1 MKTVM
6 VDFDNTLVDFNFMF
20 KKALSY
26 YYNIDYT
33 VYPILEYDLSKFLSR
48 WWNKEEIPE
57 IFDQV
62 FHYKD
67 FYYPLYLSPYFG
79 NIIDK
84 IKLYRDKG
92 YKVILYSKCPNSLMK
107 EAKTRAIQHVSLNKL
122 FDEMILEIT
131 DGLHKPLKPTDYQ
144 VIIDDSPSVIE
155 NYLQKNKRGKV
166 YLPLCPY
173 NEYLT
178 SKYSDRI
185 QILDSI

>member
-48 WWNKEEIPE
+48 WWRKEEIPE
-57 IFDQV
+57 VFDQI
-62 FHYKD
+62 FHCPD

-92 YKVILYSKCPNSLMK
+92 YKIILYSKCPNTLMK
-107 EAKTRAIQHVSLNKL
+107 EAKTRAIQNVSLNKF

-166 YLPLCPY
+166 YLPLWPY
-173 NEYLT
+173 NEYLIN
-178 SKYSDRI
+178 KYPDRI
-185 QILDSI
+185 QVLGSI

>member
-1 MKTVM
+1 M

-26 YYNIDYT
+26 YYNMDYT

-48 WWNKEEIPE
+48 WWSEEEIPE

-92 YKVILYSKCPNSLMK
+92 YKIILYSKCPNTLMK
-107 EAKTRAIQHVSLNKL
+107 EAKTRAIQNISLNKL
-122 FDEMILEIT
+122 FDEVILEIT

-144 VIIDDSPSVIE
+144 VIIDDSPTVIE

-166 YLPLCPY
+166 YLPLCSY

-178 SKYSDRI
+178 NKYPDRI
-185 QILDSI
+185 QMLDSI

>member
-1 MKTVM
+1 MKTMM

-48 WWNKEEIPE
+48 WWSEEEIPE

-62 FHYKD
+62 FHYTD
-67 FYYPLYLSPYFG
+67 FYYPLYLSPMFAD
-79 NIIDK
+79 IIDK
-84 IKLYRDKG
+84 IKLYKGKG
-92 YKVILYSKCPNSLMK
+92 YKIILYSKCPNTILY
-107 EAKTRAIQHVSLNKL
+107 EAKKRALKDTML
-122 FDEMILEIT
+122 GEKFDEIILEVAG
-131 DGLHKPLKPTDYQ
+131 DLQQPLKPTDYQ

-166 YLPLCPY
+166 YLPLWSY

-178 SKYSDRI
+178 NKYSNRI
-185 QILDSI
+185 QVLDSF

>member
-48 WWNKEEIPE
+48 WWSEEEILK

-67 FYYPLYLSPYFG
+67 FYYPLYLSPMFAD
-79 NIIDK
+79 IIDK

-92 YKVILYSKCPNSLMK
+92 YKIILYSKCPNILMK
-107 EAKTRAIQHVSLNKL
+107 EAKTMAIQDTMLGEK
-122 FDEMILEIT
+122 FDEIILEVAG
-131 DGLHKPLKPTDYQ
+131 DLQQPLKPTDYQ

-166 YLPLCPY
+166 YLPLWPY

-178 SKYSDRI
+178 NKYPNKI
-185 QILDSI
+185 QVLDSI

>member
-20 KKALSY
+20 KKVLSY

-48 WWNKEEIPE
+48 WWSEEEIPE
-57 IFDQV
+57 VFDQV

-92 YKVILYSKCPNSLMK
+92 YKIVLYSKCPNSLMK
-107 EAKTRAIQHVSLNKL
+107 EAKTRAIQNVSLNKL

-173 NEYLT
+173 NEYLIN
-178 SKYSDRI
+178 KYSDRI
-185 QILDSI
+185 QMLDSI

>member
-1 MKTVM
+1 MI
-6 VDFDNTLVDFNFMF
+6 DFDNTLVDFNFMF

-26 YYNIDYT
+26 YYNINYT

-48 WWNKEEIPE
+48 WWSEKEIPE
-57 IFDQV
+57 VFEQV

-67 FYYPLYLSPYFG
+67 FYYPLYLSPMFAD
-79 NIIDK
+79 IIDK

-92 YKVILYSKCPNSLMK
+92 YKIILYSKCPNILMK
-107 EAKTRAIQHVSLNKL
+107 EAKTRAIQDTMLGEK
-122 FDEMILEIT
+122 FDEIILEIAG
-131 DGLHKPLKPTDYQ
+131 DLQQPLKPTDYQ

-166 YLPLCPY
+166 YLPLWPY

-185 QILDSI
+185 QVLDSF